1 MTTKP
6 KFPRPQG
13 LDWDEL
19 SDARWDLM
27 DNGTCTLPPTHDP
40 DKWIYWLKRHEGF
53 AEVGVKE
60 HTAAALILEGF

>member
-1 MTTKP
+1 
-6 KFPRPQG
+6 
-13 LDWDEL
+13 
-19 SDARWDLM
+19 M